1 MQPSDNWA
9 AAGNNFPLEI
19 FLSAA
24 GLAGSISGTVHVNL
38 ECRVALDVN
47 IRICNSYNEP
57 VSSKLNLY
65 TEAIRK
71 RDTAGVGL
79 FSASLQHDLAHS
91 LIHSLPW
98 HVADAQSDRM
108 RSSVSLLLCVRPKC
122 MCTNRSV
129 LVLTSRK
136 FQQSDKVN
144 LDFWVVFQ
152 HKISDTLILITVKK

>member
-1 MQPSDNWA
+1 MQPSANRA
-9 AAGNNFPLEI
+9 AAGNNFPLET

-24 GLAGSISGTVHVNL
+24 GLAGSVSGRARVNL
-38 ECRVALDVN
+38 ECIVAFDVD
-47 IRICNSYNEP
+47 IRICNSCNKP

-65 TEAIRK
+65 TETIRK

-79 FSASLQHDLAHS
+79 FSASLQHNLAHS

-108 RSSVSLLLCVRPKC
+108 RSSVSLLLRLRPKC
-122 MCTNRSV
+122 MCTNRNV
-129 LVLTSRK
+129 LGLTSRK

-152 HKISDTLILITVKK
+152 T